1 MSPKIVSVFYGII
14 GKVLTYSIDPPNMH
28 IGRSTCCGYLTGK
41 RHGGV
46 KGNTK
51 YFNLTTQRYT
61 VVADL

>member
-1 MSPKIVSVFYGII
+1 M
-14 GKVLTYSIDPPNMH
+14 L
-28 IGRSTCCGYLTGK
+28 RYLTVK

-51 YFNLTTQRYT
+51 YFNLTTHRYT

>member
-1 MSPKIVSVFYGII
+1 MSPKIASVFLRII
-14 GKVLTYSIDPPNMH
+14 GEVLTYSIDPPNMH
-28 IGRSTCCGYLTGK
+28 IGRPTCCGYLTVK

-51 YFNLTTQRYT
+51 YFNLTTHRYT